1 MHEPSCRRTDMY
13 FLLLS
18 TLPQTREARAH
29 YDAFLSLNHGRR
41 DVFATLASKLSS
53 IAARLRK
60 RQAA

>member
-1 MHEPSCRRTDMY
+1 MY

-18 TLPQTREARAH
+18 TLPQIREARAH
-29 YDAFLSLNHGRR
+29 YDAFLSLHHGRR
-41 DVFATLASKLSS
+41 RVFAQFASTLSS